1 MTHPTE
7 PSRLLDVLRRA
18 GEEFDRRRLPW
29 ALVGGLA
36 VAIRAEPRFTRDV
49 DLAVAVAD
57 DAAAEAMVGDL
68 RAQGY
73 RLETTLEQ
81 EALGRLATAR
91 LTPPGSNAVGIVLDL
106 LFASSGLEQEVCEA
120 AERLEILPGVSV
132 PVARAGHLVA
142 MKLLSRADHR
152 LQDEIDLRNLAV
164 VLKTE
169 DIELARLAVARIEAV
184 GANRGRELVADLA
197 RLSRGLRRAGR
208 AEWSLDAGRIA
219 SARGWRIL
227 VTMLLAA
234 IGVSSGQTAV
244 PLRFA
249 FTDIAARAGL
259 TARTVYGGERV
270 EPLPGRD
277 HRLRRRRLRLRRR
290 RVDRHLPGQRL
301 DAGRLPGWARRRP
314 ATCIGTG
321 ATAPSRT

>member
-1 MTHPTE
+1 VTYPTE
-7 PSRLLDVLRRA
+7 SSRLLDVLRRA
-18 GEEFDRRRLPW
+18 GEEFDRRRLGW

-36 VAIRAEPRFTRDV
+36 VSIRAEPRFTRDV

-57 DAAAEAMVGDL
+57 DAAAEALVGDL

-81 EALGRLATAR
+81 AAMGRLATAR
-91 LTPPGSNAVGIVLDL
+91 LTPPGSHAAGIVLDL
-106 LFASSGLEQEVCEA
+106 LFASSGLEREVCEA

-197 RLSRGLRRAGR
+197 RF
-208 AEWSLDAGRIA
+208 
-219 SARGWRIL
+219 
-227 VTMLLAA
+227 LAA
-234 IGVSSGQTAV
+234 FVSG
-244 PLRFA
+244 PR
-249 FTDIAARAGL
+249 
-259 TARTVYGGERV
+259 
-270 EPLPGRD
+270 
-277 HRLRRRRLRLRRR
+277 
-290 RVDRHLPGQRL
+290 
-301 DAGRLPGWARRRP
+301 
-314 ATCIGTG
+314 
-321 ATAPSRT
+321 

>member
-1 MTHPTE
+1 VTHPTE
-7 PSRLLDVLRRA
+7 SSRLLDVLRRA

-36 VAIRAEPRFTRDV
+36 VSIRAEPRFTRDV

-57 DAAAEAMVGDL
+57 DAAAEALVGDL

-91 LTPPGSNAVGIVLDL
+91 LTPPGSNAAGIVLDL
-106 LFASSGLEQEVCEA
+106 LFASSGLEQEVCQA
-120 AERLEILPGVSV
+120 AERLEILPAVSV

-164 VLKTE
+164 VLTTE

-197 RLSRGLRRAGR
+197 RY
-208 AEWSLDAGRIA
+208 
-219 SARGWRIL
+219 
-227 VTMLLAA
+227 LAA
-234 IGVSSGQTAV
+234 
-244 PLRFA
+244 F
-249 FTDIAARAGL
+249 
-259 TARTVYGGERV
+259 
-270 EPLPGRD
+270 
-277 HRLRRRRLRLRRR
+277 
-290 RVDRHLPGQRL
+290 
-301 DAGRLPGWARRRP
+301 
-314 ATCIGTG
+314 GTG
-321 ATAPSRT
+321 PR